1 MPAMNYRPY
10 LEGGIEV
17 SELGFGAWQLGVE
30 SGWSAVSD
38 AESERMIRTALD
50 HGVNFFDTA
59 PTYGKGTSEER
70 LGKVLGTLDRGSFV
84 VNSKFGRLHNG
95 VVDFSAGRIRETVE
109 GSLKRLQLD
118 FLDSVIIH
126 SPPRE
131 LLDGNKTDH
140 YEILERLQEE
150 GKIRAYGAS
159 IDFAEEITT
168 LLETTHAKV
177 IQSFFNILHQDCKGA
192 FDLVQEKGAKVIAKI
207 PFDSGWLTGKYT
219 AESRFEGV
227 RARWSEEEIRQRAA
241 LVDWVKEIVG
251 DAQSLVPVALS
262 FCTSFD
268 AVSTVIPGAVSE
280 AQLLANIGAMA
291 HGLDDAT
298 QAALNAF
305 YEEEVR
311 PLQLPW

>member
-1 MPAMNYRPY
+1 MKYRPY
-10 LEGGIEV
+10 LEGGIAV
-17 SELGFGAWQLGVE
+17 SELGFGAWQIGVE
-30 SGWSAVSD
+30 SGWGAVSD

-118 FLDSVIIH
+118 CLDSVIIH

-131 LLDGNKTDH
+131 FLDGTQNDH
-140 YEILERLQEE
+140 YAILERLQEE
-150 GKIRAYGAS
+150 GKIKAYGAS
-159 IDFAEEITT
+159 VDAEDEIKT
-168 LLETTHAKV
+168 LLTTTNAKV
-177 IQSFFNILHQDCKGA
+177 IQSFFNILHQDCVGA
-192 FDLVQEKGAKVIAKI
+192 FDLVKAKGATVIAKI
-207 PFDSGWLTGKYT
+207 PFDSGWLTGKYH
-219 AESRFEGV
+219 AESTFTGV
-227 RARWSEEEIRQRAA
+227 RDRWSAEDIRTRAR
-241 LVDWVKEIVG
+241 LVDRVKAMVA
-251 DAQSLVPVALS
+251 DQPSLISAALS

-268 AVSTVIPGAVSE
+268 AVSTVIPGAISE
-280 AQLLANIGAMA
+280 EQLIANI
-291 HGLDDAT
+291 DAI
-298 QAALNAF
+298 QHPIGPELRAALEDF
-305 YEEEVR
+305 YRDEVR